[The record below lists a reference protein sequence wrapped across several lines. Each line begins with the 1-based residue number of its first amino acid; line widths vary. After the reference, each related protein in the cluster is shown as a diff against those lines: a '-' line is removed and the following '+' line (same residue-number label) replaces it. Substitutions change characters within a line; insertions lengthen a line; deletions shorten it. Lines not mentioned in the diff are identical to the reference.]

1 MQCLA
6 VYRICLF
13 FRKAGMLMQ
22 YIGSE
27 LHDRMNLSGINLFAL
42 SEMILWMRKRLK
54 RLKFVNEIML
64 KEA

>member
-1 MQCLA
+1 
-6 VYRICLF
+6 
-13 FRKAGMLMQ
+13 MQ

-54 RLKFVNEIML
+54 RLKFCKWNNVGRGIVFDEKRYSL
-64 KEA
+64 DKKCSWSS

>member
-1 MQCLA
+1 
-6 VYRICLF
+6 
-13 FRKAGMLMQ
+13 MQ

-27 LHDRMNLSGINLFAL
+27 LHDRMNLSGINHFAL